1 MAFSKT
7 AAFDFLRR
15 AHEQNRFAHAYLI
28 TGPEG
33 SGKRELAARL
43 ATLLIEPSTINRQP
57 STILQHPDVHT
68 AEPESK
74 SRRIVIDQVRELEK
88 ELQMRSTRGGKKVGI
103 IFDADRLQIQASN
116 AFLKTLE
123 EPPNNSLLLLTSAQ
137 PEMLPDTILSRCIA
151 VPLDAI
157 AQDDSP
163 LEKQLLK
170 ILRDYFQTS
179 ATGLPQIYGLVRQCT
194 QLLQETRQ
202 QIQGGHDAAFKKEET
217 LYKQTTDSDWLDD
230 RENHYKA
237 LTESRYIQQRF
248 ALVDTLIQWWADVL
262 RHQQGCPL
270 LDQPDYAADTRMIAA
285 KFTTQQAL
293 QRISHLE
300 ELRENFNRNVQ
311 EPLAIEV
318 AFLKAFA

>member
-1 MAFSKT
+1 MAFSQT
-7 AAFDFLRR
+7 AAFDLLSR
-15 AHEQNRFAHAYLI
+15 AHKQNRFAHAYLI
-28 TGPEG
+28 TGPTG
-33 SGKRELAARL
+33 SGKRDLAARL
-43 ATLLIEPSTINRQP
+43 ATLLIGPSAINHQP

-123 EPPNNSLLLLTSAQ
+123 EPPNNSLLLLTSEH
-137 PEMLPDTILSRCIA
+137 PEMLPETILSRCIA
-151 VPLDAI
+151 VPLSPA
-157 AQDDSP
+157 AREESP

-170 ILRDYFQTS
+170 ILKDFFQTK
-179 ATGLPQIYGLVRQCT
+179 ATGLPQIYGLVRECT

-202 QIQGGHDAAFKKEET
+202 QIQTGHEAELKKEET

-230 RENHYKA
+230 REDHYKA

-248 ALVDTLIQWWADVL
+248 TLVDTLLQWWADVL
-262 RHQQGCPL
+262 RHQQGFAQ
-270 LDQPDYAADTRMIAA
+270 LDQPGCAAETSRIAA
-285 KFTTQQAL
+285 QFSTQQVL
-293 QRISHLE
+293 QKIGHLE

-311 EPLAIEV
+311 EPLALEV
-318 AFLKAFA
+318 AFLKVFA

>member
-15 AHEQNRFAHAYLI
+15 AHEQNRFAHACLI
-28 TGPEG
+28 TGPAG

-43 ATLLIEPSTINRQP
+43 ASLLVDPSTINHQP
-57 STILQHPDVHT
+57 SNILQHPDVHT

-74 SRRIVIDQVRELEK
+74 SRRIVIGQIRGLEK

-103 IFDADRLQIQASN
+103 IFEADRLQIQASN

-137 PEMLPDTILSRCIA
+137 PEMLPDTILSRCMA
-151 VPLDAI
+151 VPLNAI
-157 AQDDSP
+157 AQEDSP

-170 ILRDYFQTS
+170 TLQDYFQANT
-179 ATGLPQIYGLVRQCT
+179 AGLPQIYGLVRQCT

-202 QIQGGHDAAFKKEET
+202 QIQGEHDAEFKKEET
-217 LYKQTTDSDWLDD
+217 LYKKTTDSDWLDD
-230 RENHYKA
+230 RENYYKA

-248 ALVDTLIQWWADVL
+248 VLVDTLIQWWADVL
-262 RHQQGCPL
+262 RHQQGCSR
-270 LDQPDYAADTRMIAA
+270 LDQPGYAADTAKLA
-285 KFTTQQAL
+285 TKFTTQQAL
-293 QRISHLE
+293 QRIGHLE
-300 ELRENFNRNVQ
+300 ELRENFNRSVQ